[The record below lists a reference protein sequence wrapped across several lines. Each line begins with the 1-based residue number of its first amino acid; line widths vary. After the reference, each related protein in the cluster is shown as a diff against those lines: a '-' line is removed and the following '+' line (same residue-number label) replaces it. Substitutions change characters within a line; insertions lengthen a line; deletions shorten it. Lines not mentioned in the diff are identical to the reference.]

1 MKPLLEQGFYD
12 DMEIKNIKE
21 FEKASK
27 KLQKDT
33 LKIALALLFLIGAA
47 LLALIFGQA
56 NSKGL
61 LLIFAAVIG
70 GYMAMNIGAND
81 VSNNVGPA
89 VGSKAISMGG
99 AILIAGV
106 CEMLGAIIAGGE
118 VVSTIKGRIVSP
130 ESINDAHVFI
140 NVMLASLLS
149 GALWLHVAT
158 LIGAPVSTSHSVVG
172 GILGAGMAAA
182 GMSAVNWH
190 FLSGIVTS
198 WVVSPLMGAL
208 IAMFFLMLIK
218 KTIAYKED
226 KKSAALKVVPYLV
239 ALMSLTFS
247 WYLIVKVLKRL
258 YALNFEIQLAC
269 GCILA
274 LLIFILFKRFV
285 LKKAPQL
292 ENSHE
297 SINELFNV
305 PLIFAAALLSFAH
318 GANDVANAIGPLAA
332 ISQTLED
339 ANSPMGNTLSSVPL
353 WIMVVGAAGIALGLS
368 LYGPKLIKTVGSEI
382 TELDKMQAFCIA
394 LSAVI
399 TVLLASQ
406 LGLPVSSTHIV
417 VGAVFG
423 VGFLRERLRE
433 QSRRRF
439 ARIRDNIVAAHFGE
453 DLEEIE
459 GFLER
464 FDKANLKEKSLMLE
478 SLKKSKNTAIA
489 LELKKKEKKSL
500 KKVYK
505 EEVIK
510 RSILKKIVTAWLVT
524 VPVSALLGA
533 LLFVAL
539 GFIEKYF

>member
-1 MKPLLEQGFYD
+1 MK
-12 DMEIKNIKE
+12 IKDIKE
-21 FEKASK
+21 FQKASK

-33 LKIALALLFLIGAA
+33 LKIAFAVVFLIGVA
-47 LLALIFGQA
+47 LLALIFGHA

-61 LLIFAAVIG
+61 LLVFAAVVG

-99 AILIAGV
+99 AILIAGI
-106 CEMLGAIIAGGE
+106 CEMLGAILAGGE

-130 ESINDAHVFI
+130 ELINDAQIFI
-140 NVMLASLLS
+140 RVMLASMLS

-158 LIGAPVSTSHSVVG
+158 LLGAPVSTTHSVVG
-172 GILGAGMAAA
+172 GVMGAGIAAA
-182 GMSAVNWH
+182 GVSVVNWN
-190 FLSGIVTS
+190 FLLGIVAS
-198 WVVSPLMGAL
+198 WVISPVMGGL
-208 IAMFFLMLIK
+208 IAMLLLILMK

-239 ALMSLTFS
+239 ALMSLAFS
-247 WYLIVKVLKRL
+247 WYLMLKVLEHF
-258 YALNFEIQLAC
+258 YQIGWVYQLL
-269 GCILA
+269 GGTIIA
-274 LLIFILFKRFV
+274 LLVFVVFKSYA
-285 LKKAPQL
+285 LKKASL
-292 ENSHE
+292 IENSHE
-297 SINELFNV
+297 SINELFNI

-332 ISQTLED
+332 ISQTLG
-339 ANSPMGNTLSSVPL
+339 NSMSSLESALSSVPL
-353 WIMVVGAAGIALGLS
+353 WIMVVGGAGIALGLS

-417 VGAVFG
+417 IGAVFG
-423 VGFLRERLRE
+423 VGFLREHL
-433 QSRRRF
+433 RRRF
-439 ARIRDNIVAAHFGE
+439 YKIRDSIVSAHFGE

-459 GFLER
+459 GFLNR
-464 FDKANLKEKSLMLE
+464 FDKASLKEKSLMLE
-478 SLKKSKNTAIA
+478 SLKKNKKTALA

-510 RSILKKIVTAWLVT
+510 RSVLKKIITAWIVT

-533 LLFVAL
+533 SLFVAL
-539 GFIEKYF
+539 IFVERFF

>member
-33 LKIALALLFLIGAA
+33 LKIALALLFLIGTA

-99 AILIAGV
+99 AILIAGI
-106 CEMLGAIIAGGE
+106 CEMLGVIIAGGE

-158 LIGAPVSTSHSVVG
+158 LIGAPV
-172 GILGAGMAAA
+172 
-182 GMSAVNWH
+182 MSAVNWH
-190 FLSGIVTS
+190 FLSGIVAS

-247 WYLIVKVLKRL
+247 WYLMVKVLKRL
-258 YALNFEIQLAC
+258 YALNFEIHLAC

-297 SINELFNV
+297 SINELFNI

-332 ISQTLED
+332 ISQTLEN

>member
-1 MKPLLEQGFYD
+1 
-12 DMEIKNIKE
+12 MEIKSIKE

-33 LKIALALLFLIGAA
+33 LKIAFAVAFLVGVA

-56 NSKGL
+56 SSKGL
-61 LLIFAAVIG
+61 LLVFAAVVG

-89 VGSKAISMGG
+89 VGSKAISITG
-99 AILIAGV
+99 AILIAGI

-130 ESINDAHVFI
+130 ELISDAPIFI
-140 NVMLASLLS
+140 KVMLAGMLS

-158 LIGAPVSTSHSVVG
+158 LVRAPVSTTHSVVG
-172 GILGAGMAAA
+172 GVMGAGIAAA
-182 GMSAVNWH
+182 GISVVNWN
-190 FLSGIVTS
+190 FLLGIVAS
-198 WVVSPLMGAL
+198 WVVSPVMGGV
-208 IAMFFLMLIK
+208 IAMLLLMLIK

-239 ALMSLTFS
+239 ALMSVSFS
-247 WYLIVKVLKRL
+247 WYLILKVLKRFYEVGFGL
-258 YALNFEIQLAC
+258 QLVL
-269 GCILA
+269 GLLLA
-274 LLIFILFKRFV
+274 LFIFVVFRSYV
-285 LKKAPQL
+285 LKKAPMI
-292 ENSHE
+292 ENSHA
-297 SINELFNV
+297 SINELFNI

-332 ISQTLED
+332 ISQALGD
-339 ANSPMGNTLSSVPL
+339 ANTPIGNTLSSVPL
-353 WIMVVGAAGIALGLS
+353 WIMVVGGAGIALGLS

-417 VGAVFG
+417 IGAVFG
-423 VGFLRERLRE
+423 VGFLREQL
-433 QSRRRF
+433 RRRF
-439 ARIRDNIVAAHFGE
+439 YKIRDSIVAAHFGE

-459 GFLER
+459 GFLNR
-464 FDKANLKEKSLMLE
+464 FDKASLKEKSLMLE
-478 SLKKSKNTAIA
+478 GLKKNKNTAIA

-510 RSILKKIVTAWLVT
+510 RSVLKKIVTAWIVT

-533 LLFVAL
+533 ILFMAL
-539 GFIEKYF
+539 VYIERFL

>member
-1 MKPLLEQGFYD
+1 
-12 DMEIKNIKE
+12 MEIKNIKE

-61 LLIFAAVIG
+61 LLVFAAVIG

-99 AILIAGV
+99 AILIAGI

-172 GILGAGMAAA
+172 GIMGAGMAAA

-190 FLSGIVTS
+190 FLSGIVAS

-247 WYLIVKVLKRL
+247 WYLIIKVLKRL

-274 LLIFILFKRFV
+274 LLIFVLLIFVLFKRFV

-339 ANSPMGNTLSSVPL
+339 ANSPIGNTLSSVPL

>member
-1 MKPLLEQGFYD
+1 
-12 DMEIKNIKE
+12 MEIKNIKE

-27 KLQKDT
+27 KFQKDT
-33 LKIALALLFLIGAA
+33 LKIALVLLFLIGAA
-47 LLALIFGQA
+47 LLALVFGQA

-99 AILIAGV
+99 AILIAGI

-172 GILGAGMAAA
+172 GIMGAGMVAA

-190 FLSGIVTS
+190 FLSGIVAS

-258 YALNFEIQLAC
+258 YVLNFEIQLAC

-297 SINELFNV
+297 SINELFNI

-459 GFLER
+459 GFLEH

>member
-1 MKPLLEQGFYD
+1 
-12 DMEIKNIKE
+12 MEIKNIKE

-33 LKIALALLFLIGAA
+33 LKIAFALLFLIVAA
-47 LLALIFGQA
+47 LLALIFGQT
-56 NSKGL
+56 NSRSL
-61 LLIFAAVIG
+61 LLMFAAVIG

-81 VSNNVGPA
+81 VCNNVGPA

-106 CEMLGAIIAGGE
+106 CEMLGAVIAGGE
-118 VVSTIKGRIVSP
+118 VVSTIKGRIVLP
-130 ESINDAHVFI
+130 ELIADAHIFI
-140 NVMLASLLS
+140 KVMLASLLS

-172 GILGAGMAAA
+172 GVIGAGIAAA
-182 GMSAVNWH
+182 GASVVNWS
-190 FLSGIVTS
+190 FLLGIVAS

-208 IAMFFLMLIK
+208 IAMFFLMFIK

-239 ALMSLTFS
+239 ALMILSFS
-247 WYLIVKVLKRL
+247 WYLVLKVFKRL
-258 YALNFEIQLAC
+258 YAVGFEIQLVC

-274 LLIFILFKRFV
+274 LLIFILFKRFA
-285 LKKAPQL
+285 LKKALKL

-297 SINELFNV
+297 SINELFNI

-332 ISQTLED
+332 ISQTLGE
-339 ANSPMGNTLSSVPL
+339 ASGSVKNALSSVPL
-353 WIMVVGAAGIALGLS
+353 WIMIIGGAGIALGLS

-439 ARIRDNIVAAHFGE
+439 AKIRDDIVAAHFGG

-464 FDKANLKEKSLMLE
+464 FDKASLKEKSLMLE

-524 VPVSALLGA
+524 VPISALLGV
-533 LLFVAL
+533 LLFIVLNFA
-539 GFIEKYF
+539 EKFF